1 MAVTAPVADFLESH
15 DPATGD
21 VISRFEATPLQEIP
35 ARIERA
41 RAAQRDW
48 AATPLPLRGAAIGR
62 LRTILFERRQEIAEI
77 VTREVGKPKLEAL
90 LHDAMVA
97 IDTAA
102 HYSDAARVQRMLRP
116 ERVRHHNLALKAKRG
131 KVHYEP
137 FGVIGIISP
146 WNFPIAIPIGQMIP
160 ALVAGNAILLKPSE
174 LTPWCG
180 ALIGELFVQAGFP
193 PDLVQVIQGRGDAG
207 AALVAPHTAAT
218 GTPGRRIDKLIFTGS
233 VATGK
238 NVAEACARQLIPSV
252 LELGGKDAMIVLAD
266 ANLEVAS
273 SAAVWGSFTNCGQ
286 ACLSIERIYVV
297 ESIAEKFIDLC
308 VSKTKKLQ
316 LGSGLDP
323 DVEIGPMINETQLAR
338 VEGQLHDAVRRG
350 AKVLCGGKRSPLG
363 PCFLEPTVVTE
374 VSPGMALMQ
383 EETFGPVL
391 VMCPVRDAAEAV
403 RRANDSRFGLSASV
417 WTRDEKRGAEIAAQL
432 HTGSVMIN
440 DVISYYGSCEA
451 PHGGRGESGWG
462 RTHSRIGL
470 LEMVQVKYVDID
482 GLSRWPKSWWFGY
495 SEEVAAATDRFIEFL
510 FAAKLNDRMGKARAA
525 LGAIFRKDRI

>member
-1 MAVTAPVADFLESH
+1 MAVTAPVAEFLESH

-21 VISRFEATPLQEIP
+21 VISRFETTPLQEIP
-35 ARIERA
+35 GRIERA
-41 RAAQRDW
+41 RAAQHDW
-48 AATPLPLRGAAIGR
+48 ATTPLPERCAAVGR
-62 LRTILFERRQEIAEI
+62 LQSILFERRHEIAEI

-102 HYSDAARVQRMLRP
+102 HYSDAARIQKMLRP
-116 ERVRHHNLALKAKRG
+116 ERVRHHHLALKAKRG
-131 KVHYEP
+131 KIHYEP
-137 FGVIGIISP
+137 HGVIGIISP

-160 ALVAGNAILLKPSE
+160 ALVAGNALLLKPSE

-180 ALIGELFVQAGFP
+180 ALIGELFIQAGFP
-193 PDLVQVIQGRGDAG
+193 TDLVQVIQGRGDAG
-207 AALVAPHTAAT
+207 AALVAPQGSAANV
-218 GTPGRRIDKLIFTGS
+218 PARRIDKLIFTGS

-238 NVAEACARQLIPSV
+238 KVAEACARHLIPSV

-286 ACLSIERIYVV
+286 ACLSVERIYVV
-297 ESIAEKFIDLC
+297 ESVAQEFEALCIA
-308 VSKTKKLQ
+308 KTKKLK
-316 LGSGLDP
+316 LGSGLDA
-323 DVEIGPMINETQLAR
+323 DVELGPMINETQLGR
-338 VEGQLHDAVRRG
+338 VESQLHDAVRRG

-363 PCFLEPTVVTE
+363 PCFFEPTVVTD

-383 EETFGPVL
+383 EETFGPVMVL
-391 VMCPVRDAAEAV
+391 CPVFDAADAV

-417 WTRDEKRGAEIAAQL
+417 WTRDEKRGAEIATQL
-432 HTGSVMIN
+432 RTGSVMIN
-440 DVISYYGSCEA
+440 DVLSYYGSCEA

-470 LEMVQVKYVDID
+470 LEVVQVKYVDID
-482 GLSRWPKSWWFGY
+482 QLSRWPKSWWFGY
-495 SEEVAAATDRFIEFL
+495 NEEVAAATDRFIEFL
-510 FAAKLNDRMGKARAA
+510 FAAKLNDRLGKARAA